1 MLKIIVQR
9 LLFSVIT
16 LTIVAIVVFAM
27 TDLLPGDWATAYFG
41 KYATEAGLAALREEH
56 GLDRPATERFAEWI
70 SNALRGDFGASL
82 ALNEPVVELISFRLR
97 NSLLLGGLASL
108 FTIPLAT
115 LLGITA
121 GLRRDRT
128 SDVIISTGSIVGMST
143 PEFVIGTLLIWI
155 LSVGLGLFPSMT
167 LLNPDAPIADL
178 LPNVVMPTVTL
189 IVMPTVTLTIASSA
203 YLLRM
208 MRTTTINVLTSDYVE
223 MATLKGLPRSR
234 VVFRH
239 ALPNILLPTI
249 NIMALMLSGLLGGT
263 FVVEVVFNYPGL
275 GRALVN
281 AVSFRDVPMVQ
292 AIALLWAVMYVF
304 FNLGADLVTTFLDPR
319 LRSLRG

>member
-1 MLKIIVQR
+1 MLKLITQR

-16 LTIVAIVVFAM
+16 LTIVAVVVFAM

-41 KYATEAGLAALREEH
+41 KWATPEGLAAMREEY
-56 GLDRPATERFAEWI
+56 GLNRPATERFAEWVG
-70 SNALRGDFGASL
+70 NALRGDFGDSL
-82 ALNEPVVELISFRLR
+82 TRKKPVVELIRFRLR
-97 NSLLLGGLASL
+97 NSVLLGGLASL
-108 FTIPLAT
+108 VTIPLAT

-121 GLRRDRT
+121 GLRRDRAA
-128 SDVIISTGSIVGMST
+128 DAIISTGSIVGMST
-143 PEFVIGTLLIWI
+143 PEFVIGTLLIWA

-167 LLNPDAPIADL
+167 LGNPDAPIADL
-178 LPNVVMPTVTL
+178 LPNVVMPT
-189 IVMPTVTLTIASSA
+189 ITLTIASTA

-208 MRTTTINVLTSDYVE
+208 VRTITINVLTSEYVE
-223 MATLKGLPRSR
+223 MATLKGLPRAR

-263 FVVEVVFNYPGL
+263 FVVEIVFNYPGL
-275 GRALVN
+275 GRALVD

-304 FNLGADLVTTFLDPR
+304 FNLGADMVTTFLDPR

>member
-1 MLKIIVQR
+1 MVRLIVQR

-41 KYATEAGLAALREEH
+41 KWATPEGLAAMREEY
-56 GLDRPATERFAEWI
+56 GLNRPATERFAEWVGD
-70 SNALRGDFGASL
+70 ALRGDFGDSL
-82 ALNEPVVELISFRLR
+82 TRKIPVVELIRYRLR

-108 FTIPLAT
+108 VTIPLAT

-121 GLRRDRT
+121 GLRRDRAA
-128 SDVIISTGSIVGMST
+128 DAIISTGSIVGMST
-143 PEFVIGTLLIWI
+143 PEFVIGTLLIWA

-167 LLNPDAPIADL
+167 LGNPDAPIADL
-178 LPNVVMPTVTL
+178 LPNVVMPT
-189 IVMPTVTLTIASSA
+189 MTLTIASTA

-208 MRTTTINVLTSDYVE
+208 VRTITINVLTSEYVE
-223 MATLKGLPRSR
+223 MATLKGLPRAR

-275 GRALVN
+275 GRALVD
-281 AVSFRDVPMVQ
+281 AVSFRDVPMIQ

>member
-1 MLKIIVQR
+1 MLKLIVQR
-9 LLFSVIT
+9 LIFSVIT

-41 KYATEAGLAALREEH
+41 KWATEEGLAALRDEY
-56 GLDRPATERFAEWI
+56 GLDRPATERFAEWF
-70 SNALRGDFGASL
+70 SGALRGDFGMSL
-82 ALNEPVVELISFRLR
+82 SRKKPVVELIRYRLR

-108 FTIPLAT
+108 VTIPLAT

-121 GLRRDRT
+121 GLRRDRKA
-128 SDVIISTGSIVGMST
+128 DAIISTASIVGMST
-143 PEFVIGTLLIWI
+143 PEFVIGTLLIWA

-167 LLNPDAPIADL
+167 LGNPDAPIADL
-178 LPNVVMPTVTL
+178 LPNVVMPTA
-189 IVMPTVTLTIASSA
+189 TLTIASTA

-208 MRTTTINVLTSDYVE
+208 VRTTTINVLTSEYVE
-223 MATLKGLPRSR
+223 MATLKGIPRSR
-234 VVFRH
+234 VIFRH

-275 GRALVN
+275 GRGLVD
-281 AVSFRDVPMVQ
+281 AVSFRDVPMIQ

-304 FNLGADLVTTFLDPR
+304 FNLGADLLTTFLDPR

>member
-41 KYATEAGLAALREEH
+41 KYATEAGVAALREEY
-56 GLDRPATERFAEWI
+56 GLDRPATERFAEWV
-70 SNALRGDFGASL
+70 SNALRGDFGNSMSRDI
-82 ALNEPVVELISFRLR
+82 PVVELVSYRLR
-97 NSLLLGGLASL
+97 NSLLLGGLAAL
-108 FTIPLAT
+108 ATIPLAT
-115 LLGITA
+115 VLGIIA

-128 SDVIISTGSIVGMST
+128 PDVIISTGSIVGMST

-189 IVMPTVTLTIASSA
+189 TIASSA

-208 MRTTTINVLTSDYVE
+208 VRTTTINVLSSDYVE
-223 MATLKGLPRSR
+223 MATLKGLKRSH
-234 VVFRH
+234 VVLRH
-239 ALPNILLPTI
+239 ALPNIILPTI
-249 NIMALMLSGLLGGT
+249 NIIALMLSGLLSGT

-275 GRALVN
+275 GRALVDS
-281 AVSFRDVPMVQ
+281 VSLRDVPMIQ
-292 AIALLWAVMYVF
+292 AIALLWAVMYAF
-304 FNLGADLVTTFLDPR
+304 FNLGADLLTTFLDPR

>member
-1 MLKIIVQR
+1 MLKLIIQR

-16 LTIVAIVVFAM
+16 LTIVAVVVFAM

-41 KYATEAGLAALREEH
+41 KWATPEGLAAMREEY
-56 GLDRPATERFAEWI
+56 GLNRPATERFAEWVG
-70 SNALRGDFGASL
+70 NALRGEFGDSL
-82 ALNEPVVELISFRLR
+82 TRKKPVVELIRFRLR
-97 NSLLLGGLASL
+97 NSILLGGLASL
-108 FTIPLAT
+108 VTIPLAT

-121 GLRRDRT
+121 GIRRDRA
-128 SDVIISTGSIVGMST
+128 SDTMISTASIVGMST
-143 PEFVIGTLLIWI
+143 PEFVIGTLLIWG

-167 LLNPDAPIADL
+167 LANPDSPIADL
-178 LPNVVMPTVTL
+178 LPNVVMPT
-189 IVMPTVTLTIASSA
+189 ITLTIASTA

-208 MRTTTINVLTSDYVE
+208 VRTITINVLTSEYVE
-223 MATLKGLPRSR
+223 MATLKGLPRAR

-275 GRALVN
+275 GRALVD
-281 AVSFRDVPMVQ
+281 AVSFRDVPMIQ

>member
-1 MLKIIVQR
+1 MLRLIVQR
-9 LLFSVIT
+9 LIFSVIT
-16 LTIVAIVVFAM
+16 ITIVAVVVFAM

-41 KYATEAGLAALREEH
+41 KWATEEGLAAMREEY
-56 GLDRPATERFAEWI
+56 GLNRPATERFAEWVGD
-70 SNALRGDFGASL
+70 ALRGDFGDSL
-82 ALNEPVVELISFRLR
+82 TRKKPVVELIKFRLR

-108 FTIPLAT
+108 VTIPLAT

-121 GLRRDRT
+121 GLRRDRAA
-128 SDVIISTGSIVGMST
+128 DAIISTGSIVGMST
-143 PEFVIGTLLIWI
+143 PEFVIGTLLIWA

-167 LLNPDAPIADL
+167 LGNPDAPIADL
-178 LPNVVMPTVTL
+178 LPNVVMPT
-189 IVMPTVTLTIASSA
+189 MTLTIASTA

-208 MRTTTINVLTSDYVE
+208 VRTITINVLTSEYVE
-223 MATLKGLPRSR
+223 MATLKGLPRAR

-275 GRALVN
+275 GRALVD
-281 AVSFRDVPMVQ
+281 AVSFRDVPMIQ

>member
-1 MLKIIVQR
+1 MLKLIVQR
-9 LLFSVIT
+9 LIFSVIT

-41 KYATEAGLAALREEH
+41 KWATPEGLAAMREEY
-56 GLDRPATERFAEWI
+56 GLNRPATERFAEWVGD
-70 SNALRGDFGASL
+70 ALRGDFGESL
-82 ALNEPVVELISFRLR
+82 SRKKPVVELISFRLR

-108 FTIPLAT
+108 VTIPLAT

-121 GLRRDRT
+121 GLRRDRAA
-128 SDVIISTGSIVGMST
+128 DAIISTGSIVGMST
-143 PEFVIGTLLIWI
+143 PEFVIGTLLIWS

-167 LLNPDAPIADL
+167 LMNPDAPIVDL
-178 LPNVVMPTVTL
+178 LPNVVMPT
-189 IVMPTVTLTIASSA
+189 ITLTIASTA

-208 MRTTTINVLTSDYVE
+208 VRTITINVLASEYVE
-223 MATLKGLPRSR
+223 MATLKGLPRAR

-275 GRALVN
+275 GRALVD
-281 AVSFRDVPMVQ
+281 AVSFRDVPMIQ
-292 AIALLWAVMYVF
+292 AIALLWAVMYVC

>member
-1 MLKIIVQR
+1 MLKLIVQR
-9 LLFSVIT
+9 LIFSVIT
-16 LTIVAIVVFAM
+16 LTIVAVVVFAM

-41 KYATEAGLAALREEH
+41 KWATPEGLAAMREEY
-56 GLDRPATERFAEWI
+56 GLNRPATERFAEWVG
-70 SNALRGDFGASL
+70 NALRGEFGDSL
-82 ALNEPVVELISFRLR
+82 TRKKPVVELISFRLR

-108 FTIPLAT
+108 VTIPLAT

-121 GLRRDRT
+121 GLRRDRAPDT
-128 SDVIISTGSIVGMST
+128 IISTGSIVGMST
-143 PEFVIGTLLIWI
+143 PEFVIGTLLIWA

-167 LLNPDAPIADL
+167 LGNPDAPIADL
-178 LPNVVMPTVTL
+178 LPNVVMPT
-189 IVMPTVTLTIASSA
+189 ITLTLASTA

-208 MRTTTINVLTSDYVE
+208 VRTITINVLTSEYVE
-223 MATLKGLPRSR
+223 MATLKGLPRAR

-275 GRALVN
+275 GRALVD
-281 AVSFRDVPMVQ
+281 AVSFRDVPMIQ

>member
-41 KYATEAGLAALREEH
+41 KYATEAGLAAMREEH

-108 FTIPLAT
+108 ITIPLAT
-115 LLGITA
+115 VLGITA

-178 LPNVVMPTVTL
+178 LPNV
-189 IVMPTVTLTIASSA
+189 VMPTVTLTIASSA

>member
-1 MLKIIVQR
+1 MLKLIVQR
-9 LLFSVIT
+9 LIFSVIT
-16 LTIVAIVVFAM
+16 LTIVAVVVFAM

-41 KYATEAGLAALREEH
+41 KWATPEGLAAMREEY
-56 GLDRPATERFAEWI
+56 GLNRPATERFAEWVG
-70 SNALRGDFGASL
+70 NALRADFGDSL
-82 ALNEPVVELISFRLR
+82 TRKKPVVELIKFRLR

-108 FTIPLAT
+108 VTIPLAT

-121 GLRRDRT
+121 GIRRDRAA
-128 SDVIISTGSIVGMST
+128 DAIISTGSIVGMST
-143 PEFVIGTLLIWI
+143 PEFVIGTLLIWA

-167 LLNPDAPIADL
+167 LGNPDAPIADL
-178 LPNVVMPTVTL
+178 LPNVVMPT
-189 IVMPTVTLTIASSA
+189 MTLTIASSA

-208 MRTTTINVLTSDYVE
+208 VRTITINVLTSEYVE
-223 MATLKGLPRSR
+223 MATLKGLPRAR

-275 GRALVN
+275 GRALVD
-281 AVSFRDVPMVQ
+281 AVSFRDVPMIQ